1 MNTATNEYRTVE
13 DLMRE
18 RRTSVNRM
26 VGMTHIER
34 RVVDAIAHQR
44 YTPSPDDRE
53 RVSRA
58 LDLPAALLLPDL
70 AGDVSGP
77 TLDAKHG

>member
-1 MNTATNEYRTVE
+1 MNIPTNEFRTVE

-18 RRTSVNRM
+18 RRVSVSRM
-26 VGMTHIER
+26 IGVTHIEP

-44 YTPSPDDRE
+44 YTPSPVERE

-58 LDLPAALLLPDL
+58 LDYPRERIVWGHRVAVEEQMYARL
-70 AGDVSGP
+70 
-77 TLDAKHG
+77 

>member
-1 MNTATNEYRTVE
+1 MNTASHEYRTVE

-18 RRTSVNRM
+18 RKTDVSRM
-26 VGMTHIER
+26 VGVTQIER

-44 YTPSPDDRE
+44 YKPSPDERK

-58 LDLPAALLLPDL
+58 LDFPRERIVWGHRAAVEEEIHARL
-70 AGDVSGP
+70 
-77 TLDAKHG
+77 

>member
-1 MNTATNEYRTVE
+1 MNTATSEYRTVE

-18 RRTSVNRM
+18 RRTNISRM
-26 VGMTHIER
+26 VGDTHIEQ

-44 YTPSPDDRE
+44 YTPSPDQRE

-58 LDLPAALLLPDL
+58 LDFPRERIVWGHRAAVDEEMH
-70 AGDVSGP
+70 ARV
-77 TLDAKHG
+77 

>member
-58 LDLPAALLLPDL
+58 LDFPRERIVWGHRAAVEGEMYVRP
-70 AGDVSGP
+70 
-77 TLDAKHG
+77 

>member
-1 MNTATNEYRTVE
+1 MSTITNEYRTVE

-26 VGMTHIER
+26 VGVTRIER

-44 YTPSPDDRE
+44 YTPSPDQRD

-58 LDLPAALLLPDL
+58 LDFPRERIVWGHRAAVDEEMHARL
-70 AGDVSGP
+70 
-77 TLDAKHG
+77 

>member
-1 MNTATNEYRTVE
+1 MTNAISEYRTVE

-18 RRTSVNRM
+18 RRTNVSRM
-26 VGMTHIER
+26 VGVTRIEQ

-44 YTPSPDDRE
+44 YTPSPDQRE

-58 LDLPAALLLPDL
+58 LEYPREQIVWGHRAAVEEEMHARL
-70 AGDVSGP
+70 
-77 TLDAKHG
+77 

>member
-1 MNTATNEYRTVE
+1 MNIATNEYRTVE

-18 RRTSVNRM
+18 RGTNVSRM
-26 VGMTHIER
+26 VGVTHIEW

-58 LDLPAALLLPDL
+58 LDFPRERIVWGHRAAVEGEMHVRP
-70 AGDVSGP
+70 
-77 TLDAKHG
+77 

>member
-1 MNTATNEYRTVE
+1 MSIATNEHRTVE

-18 RRTSVNRM
+18 RKTTVGRM
-26 VGMTHIER
+26 VAVTHIER

-44 YTPSPDDRE
+44 YTPSPDERK

-58 LDLPAALLLPDL
+58 LGFPRERIVWGHRAAVDEDMHARL
-70 AGDVSGP
+70 
-77 TLDAKHG
+77 